1 MQQYFPYNSALHCV
15 KIQVLYKKA
24 YNAGKCISYFYL
36 NQTMDLMLA
45 NVYFLNRENYGGK
58 SPNDQCNLTN

>member
-15 KIQVLYKKA
+15 KIHVLYKKA
-24 YNAGKCISYFYL
+24 YNAGKCVSYFYL

-45 NVYFLNRENYGGK
+45 NVYFLNRENY
-58 SPNDQCNLTN
+58 D